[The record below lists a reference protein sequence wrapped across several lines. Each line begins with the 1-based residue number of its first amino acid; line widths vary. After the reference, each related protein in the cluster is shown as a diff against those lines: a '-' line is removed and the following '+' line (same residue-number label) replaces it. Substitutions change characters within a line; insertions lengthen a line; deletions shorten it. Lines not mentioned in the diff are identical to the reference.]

1 MDGLIRAVKSDSG
14 EWEIEI
20 LGIPFG
26 SPNDR
31 DSDGEYFTPQT
42 KFHLDK
48 YPLPPLLYYHSFK
61 LEGGKLSQSDEP
73 IFVGKTTSYEVR
85 SDGIWWKGVLDKT
98 VEEAAKVWDAIKS
111 KAAVASSGSIAHVAR
126 KIKNGFLT
134 DGAEH
139 KIKPIKGDNG
149 KILVWPPAELS
160 VFDSFGGKNPANK
173 KAVVVQ
179 AMKAVYE
186 RANIEFPDH
195 IEGESSE
202 VDDIEA
208 NDGSLSSETVA
219 NSQQREVTEV
229 IKSEGINMELNEVQK
244 LVADSVASALK
255 AENDKREAEAAQQ
268 RAIAEQVE
276 AAVKSVKEAAA
287 AEVAAAK
294 AEAAEAR
301 RLPGGDSPYVTKF
314 SNVAK
319 YDDLSAADAAILTGI
334 LGAAKTAN
342 RSNGASENL
351 LKYLAIQIADSGKND
366 DNFGSTKSAMKMAG
380 MPMKA
385 NELNQSTLASYGDE
399 WVGVAYSTELWD
411 KIRLAT
417 PVVGRIPTKM
427 STQNGAESMVIPIS
441 GASPTFYKVAQASA
455 QDANPGRVTSTHT
468 TSRLG
473 TGSVTLNFGKLGA
486 ASNYSGELDEDS
498 LINWASY
505 IREDLT
511 KEAAEVLEH
520 IVIDGDTATGAT
532 TNINDIGGTPAG
544 TEAFLLFNGFRK
556 LALVTNTANSR
567 SAGTLA
573 IEDYLETI
581 KLMGLGGRN
590 AVDKSKVSFITD
602 MFTQWKSLELAE
614 LKTADVYSYPTIEKG
629 VLTNVY
635 GYDVITSANMHR
647 ANQDTTYGL
656 RANTSGKIDL
666 DTAANNTTGS
676 ILAVRWDQWM
686 LGYRRQMRFEVE
698 RDAISDSNLIVV
710 NMRVGMVNRDNEA
723 SAISYNVTLS

>member
-26 SPNDR
+26 SPSDR
-31 DSDGEYFTPQT
+31 DSDGEYFSAKT
-42 KFHLDK
+42 KLHLDK
-48 YPLPPLLYYHSFK
+48 FPTPVLVYYHGYDENK
-61 LEGGKLSQSDEP
+61 QQSPEP
-73 IFVGKTTSYEVR
+73 IYIGKTKGYTVKP
-85 SDGIWWKGVLDKT
+85 DGVWFRGVLDK
-98 VEEAAKVWDAIKS
+98 AIAQAKAVWDAVQ
-111 KAAVASSGSIAHVAR
+111 AGMARASSGSIAHLVR
-126 KIKNGFLT
+126 KSG
-134 DGAEH
+134 DGHLLE
-139 KIKPIKGDNG
+139 
-149 KILVWPPAELS
+149 WPVAELS
-160 VFDSFGGKNPANK
+160 VFDTYNGKNPANRR
-173 KAVVVQ
+173 AVVMPV
-179 AMKAVYE
+179 MKAVY
-186 RANIEFPDH
+186 AQAGLTLPDE

-208 NDGSLSSETVA
+208 NDGSLSSETEA
-219 NSQQREVTEV
+219 NSQQREVKEV

-301 RLPGGDSPYVTKF
+301 RLPGGGEAPYVTKF

-319 YDDLSAADAAILTGI
+319 YDGLSAADASVLTGI
-334 LGAAKTAN
+334 LGAAKMAN
-342 RSNGASENL
+342 RSNGPSENL
-351 LKYLAIQIADSGKND
+351 LKYLAIQIADTEDKDGEKAVA
-366 DNFGSTKSAMKMAG
+366 KSAMKMAG

-399 WVGVAYSTELWD
+399 WIGVMYSTQLWD

-417 PVVGRIPTKM
+417 PVVGRIPTVT
-427 STQNGAESMVIPIS
+427 STQNNAESMVIPIS